1 MSGLDLDLQ
10 DLFSGWNKWSICSI
24 FPQFQSLSFWS
35 WIFPKPYHFINHRS
49 RNLPFFM
56 IVRNWSFVIITDTLG
71 WTTFTF
77 IVKGLHGHPRAS
89 SDDPKV
95 LSGDEKSDKLTEKS
109 RNIECEKHFY
119 YGEGALNDFL
129 FYSFQVTKSLFN
141 KLILR
146 LHLNYSKVGC
156 IPYQNSHENKT

>member
-71 WTTFTF
+71 WKTFTF
-77 IVKGLHGHPRAS
+77 IVKGVPRTTK
-89 SDDPKV
+89 DLLG
-95 LSGDEKSDKLTEKS
+95 LSAKLTEKS

-146 LHLNYSKVGC
+146 LHLNYSKIGC